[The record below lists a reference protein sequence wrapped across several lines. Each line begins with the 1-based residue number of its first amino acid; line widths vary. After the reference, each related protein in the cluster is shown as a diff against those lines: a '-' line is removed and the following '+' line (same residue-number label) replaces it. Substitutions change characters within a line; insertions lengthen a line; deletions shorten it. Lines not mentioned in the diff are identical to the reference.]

1 VSKSILAFLVA
12 AVLAAGYAAYTAQIE
27 VYFSPNGG
35 CRDAIATQLR
45 AARRSIDVAIY
56 SFTVNSLASI
66 LDSAARRGVKG
77 RVVTDREQA
86 ASGPSV
92 AATLAKKLP
101 LRIGAGGG
109 YMHNKFAVVDD
120 SLCITGSYN
129 WSESA
134 ELKNDENLLVIACP
148 ELARAYKARFEILWT
163 YSMPESCVVSQP
175 AYQQPSSPP
184 ASTAVH
190 VVKSSGAGKTQSD
203 GGETVFIT
211 RTGKK
216 YHRAGCSSLSKS
228 CIPISRKDAEARGYT
243 PCSRCRP

>member
-1 VSKSILAFLVA
+1 
-12 AVLAAGYAAYTAQIE
+12 
-27 VYFSPNGG
+27 
-35 CRDAIATQLR
+35 
-45 AARRSIDVAIY
+45 
-56 SFTVNSLASI
+56 
-66 LDSAARRGVKG
+66 
-77 RVVTDREQA
+77 VTDREQA